1 MSVILKTEK
10 LRVEFTSHEFRQ
22 ATKVALG
29 SLDLEVNTGE
39 VFGFLG
45 PNGAGKTTTMNVL
58 LGFVPPT
65 SGAAYLFG
73 IDVRQPIARQRI
85 GYLPE
90 MTYYYKFL
98 TAEEL
103 LRFYAKIFGLS
114 RTEADQRIDQL
125 LKLVELEPAR
135 KRPIKSYSKGMQQR
149 VGLAQALI
157 NNPDLLI
164 LDEPTSGLD
173 PLGRMKVREIIQRLK
188 NEGKTVFFS
197 SHELGEVETVC
208 DRVAI
213 INQGE
218 LKAVGTRQRS
228 RGATPGQSG
237 KGFSGHRRLSNTIR
251 VMNTIWALAGVVI
264 KELYRRKDFYVLF
277 VLTALITLAAGMVNF
292 FHDHKIVRY
301 VKDICL
307 LLIWVSA
314 LVIAIVTTARQIP
327 AERESRTIFP
337 LLAKPVTRWQV
348 IAREIS
354 RLLAG
359 HRHGAGGFLYFL
371 CHHHRFAG
379 ASLAVAVLFPG
390 RLAAMGHARHR
401 HRHGAAAARLF
412 RRAVV
417 HHHDLFHRRRR
428 HFAGG
433 RHLNIA
439 LQQPEPMQTIFYTIY
454 FLIPHLEWFDLRDRV
469 VYDWGR
475 VTGWIAGWRRFTRR
489 LGPDCSCCSPGSASG
504 AKT

>member
-45 PNGAGKTTTMNVL
+45 PNGAGKTTAINVL

-65 SGAAYLFG
+65 RGAAYLFG

-114 RTEADQRIDQL
+114 RTEADRRIDQL

-218 LKAVGTRQRS
+218 LK
-228 RGATPGQSG
+228 
-237 KGFSGHRRLSNTIR
+237 
-251 VMNTIWALAGVVI
+251 
-264 KELYRRKDFYVLF
+264 
-277 VLTALITLAAGMVNF
+277 
-292 FHDHKIVRY
+292 
-301 VKDICL
+301 
-307 LLIWVSA
+307 
-314 LVIAIVTTARQIP
+314 VT
-327 AERESRTIFP
+327 
-337 LLAKPVTRWQV
+337 
-348 IAREIS
+348 
-354 RLLAG
+354 
-359 HRHGAGGFLYFL
+359 
-371 CHHHRFAG
+371 
-379 ASLAVAVLFPG
+379 
-390 RLAAMGHARHR
+390 
-401 HRHGAAAARLF
+401 
-412 RRAVV
+412 
-417 HHHDLFHRRRR
+417 
-428 HFAGG
+428 
-433 RHLNIA
+433 
-439 LQQPEPMQTIFYTIY
+439 
-454 FLIPHLEWFDLRDRV
+454 
-469 VYDWGR
+469 GR
-475 VTGWIAGWRRFTRR
+475 VSDLVAQHQGGLEKAFLDIIGYQTQ
-489 LGPDCSCCSPGSASG
+489 SAS
-504 AKT
+504 